1 MLNKGTERFVRI
13 AAIILGIILVAII
26 VSVLTVSIKYYLL
39 TKNPQ
44 PAVIEGKG
52 VFLPDA
58 KPVLGEKRIYRVCIK
73 APWNMNPGQVDI
85 TPPNGLQLVT
95 EPAYSRERYGWGVT
109 YWLLQIDF
117 QPFWTG
123 ELKDGKVMFSFM
135 IPGQEAQDFSL
146 PLPTLQVQER
156 ENAKAMDKIEIAQMV
171 PVPKRLHWAW
181 YTLAAVI
188 LVLLLIG
195 FWLLYRSMQEKKVRI
210 VQKPIWE
217 TALEAIAELKNS
229 LQKRSIIPEEAVAD
243 LTDIVRHFLES
254 YLGIRA
260 ERQTTGEFLR
270 ELERGEALPE
280 QDRKFLRSFLET
292 SDMIKFAR
300 ADASD
305 EVFEKTAMRAET
317 LVESCRDAAIAAE
330 KEKKKKGGKVS

>member
-13 AAIILGIILVAII
+13 GAIVLGIILVAII
-26 VSVLTVSIKYYLL
+26 VSVLTVSVKYYLL

-44 PAVIEGKG
+44 PAVMEGKG
-52 VFLPDA
+52 VFLPDT
-58 KPVLGEKRIYRVCIK
+58 KPLLGEKRIYRICIK
-73 APWNMNPGQVDI
+73 APWNMEPGRVEVSL
-85 TPPNGLQLVT
+85 PNGLQLVT

-117 QPFWTG
+117 QPFRTG

-146 PLPTLQVQER
+146 PLPPLQVQER
-156 ENAKAMDKIEIAQMV
+156 DTAKTMDEIEISEMV

-188 LVLLLIG
+188 LILVLIG
-195 FWLLYRSMQEKKVRI
+195 FWLLYRSMHEKKVRI

-217 TALEAIAELKNS
+217 TALEAIAELKDA
-229 LQKRSIIPEEAVAD
+229 LQKRSITPEEAVAS

-260 ERQTTGEFLR
+260 ERQTTAEFLR

-300 ADASD
+300 ADASN
-305 EVFEKTAMRAET
+305 EVFEKTAKRAET

>member
-1 MLNKGTERFVRI
+1 MLNRRTEKVVRI
-13 AAIILGIILVAII
+13 AAIVLGIILAAII
-26 VSVLTVSIKYYLL
+26 LSVLTICVKYYHL

-44 PAVIEGKG
+44 VAKVEGKG

-58 KPVLGEKRIYRVCIK
+58 QPQLGEKRVYHVSIK
-73 APWNMNPGQVDI
+73 APWNMEPGKVEVSLPD
-85 TPPNGLQLVT
+85 GLQLVT
-95 EPAYSRERYGWGVT
+95 EPEYSRARYGWGVT

-117 QPFWTG
+117 QPFRTG
-123 ELKDGKVMFSFM
+123 DLKDGKVMFSFM

-146 PLPTLQVQER
+146 PLPPLQVKER
-156 ENAKAMDKIEIAQMV
+156 NTGKAMDEIVISDMV

-181 YTLAAVI
+181 YTIAAVAVI
-188 LVLLLIG
+188 LLLIG
-195 FWLLYRSMQEKKVRI
+195 FWFLYRSMKEKKVRI
-210 VQKPIWE
+210 VQKPIWV
-217 TALEAIAELKNS
+217 TALEAIAELKDS
-229 LQKRSIIPEEAVAD
+229 LQKRNIIPEEAVAS

-305 EVFEKTAMRAET
+305 DVFEKTAKRAET
-317 LVESCRDAAIAAE
+317 LVESCRDAALAAE
-330 KEKKKKGGKVS
+330 KEKKKKGDKVS

>member
-1 MLNKGTERFVRI
+1 MLNKGTEKVVRI
-13 AAIILGIILVAII
+13 AAIVLGVILAAII
-26 VSVLTVSIKYYLL
+26 ISVLTVSVKYYHL

-44 PAVIEGKG
+44 SAVIEGKG

-58 KPVLGEKRIYRVCIK
+58 QPQLGEKRIYRVCIK
-73 APWNMNPGQVDI
+73 APWNMEPGQVEV
-85 TPPNGLQLVT
+85 TLPNGLQLVT
-95 EPAYSRERYGWGVT
+95 EPAYSRDRYGWGVT

-117 QPFWTG
+117 QPFRTG
-123 ELKDGKVMFSFM
+123 DLKDGKVMFSFM

-146 PLPTLQVQER
+146 PLPALQVKER
-156 ENAKAMDKIEIAQMV
+156 DTAKAMDEIVISEMV

-181 YTLAAVI
+181 YTLAAVVLI
-188 LVLLLIG
+188 LLLTG
-195 FWLLYRSMQEKKVRI
+195 FWFLYRSMKEKKVRI

-217 TALEAIAELKNS
+217 AALEAIADLKDS
-229 LQKRSIIPEEAVAD
+229 LQKRNIIPEEAVAN

-300 ADASD
+300 ADASND
-305 EVFEKTAMRAET
+305 VFEKTAKRAET